1 MTYSQQRRPYS
12 DATLQRQ
19 TAALLK
25 SVTGREITDEW
36 AAKVIRHILEGKTP
50 VDPWRYVRGAILG
63 AGDPVYEFMPISS
76 PGYY

>member
-1 MTYSQQRRPYS
+1 MSHTQQRRPYS
-12 DATLQRQ
+12 DARLQKQ
-19 TAALLK
+19 TAALLQ
-25 SVTGREITDEW
+25 SVTGKTVTEEW

-50 VDPWRYVRGAILG
+50 ADPWRYVRGAILG

>member
-1 MTYSQQRRPYS
+1 MTYSPQRRLHS
-12 DATLQRQ
+12 DAALQRQ

-25 SVTGREITDEW
+25 SVTGKPCTEEW

-50 VDPWRYVRGAILG
+50 ADPWRYVRGAILG
-63 AGDPVYEFMPISS
+63 AGDPVYEFMPISA